1 MLNRITDHAKS
12 GSERVL
18 YEHFAEV
25 ARALGS
31 GHRLELLELLAQG
44 ERSVEELT
52 ELAGLGVANASQ
64 HLQHLRRAGLVSNRK
79 EGRFVFYR
87 LTDDAVV
94 RLVGALRDVAERNYA
109 EAARVVELYFR
120 QRDALEPVSRE
131 ELLRRRR
138 EGSVTVLDVRPAEEF
153 AAGHIEGAINIP
165 IKELERRLAEVGRG
179 REVVAYCRGPYCVM
193 AYEAVTRLR
202 ERGFKVRRLMDGY
215 PEWRVAGLPVA
226 VGFAEGAAG
235 RRGSG
240 GRPKRKCDRRSP
252 GAAGDALKR

>member
-1 MLNRITDHAKS
+1 MLNRAAIVGKV
-12 GSERVL
+12 GSKRAL

-25 ARALGS
+25 ARALGN

-52 ELAGLGVANASQ
+52 ELAGLAVANASQ
-64 HLQHLRRAGLVSNRK
+64 HLQHLRRAGLVTSRK
-79 EGRFVFYR
+79 DGKYVFYR
-87 LTDDAVV
+87 LTDDGVV
-94 RLVGALRDVAERNYA
+94 RLMSALRDVAERNYA

-131 ELLRRRR
+131 ELLRRKR
-138 EGSVTVLDVRPAEEF
+138 EGLVTVLDVRPAQEF

-193 AYEAVTRLR
+193 AYEAVARLR
-202 ERGFKVRRLMDGY
+202 ERGFKVRRLVDGY
-215 PEWRVAGLPVA
+215 PEWRVAGLPVS
-226 VGFAEGAAG
+226 AG
-235 RRGSG
+235 LPERK
-240 GRPKRKCDRRSP
+240 GRPVL
-252 GAAGDALKR
+252 AGKQTRTRNADHR

>member
-1 MLNRITDHAKS
+1 MTSVAKV
-12 GSERVL
+12 GSKRVL

-52 ELAGLGVANASQ
+52 ELAGLAVANASQ
-64 HLQHLRRAGLVSNRK
+64 HLQHLRRAGLVSSRK
-79 EGRFVFYR
+79 EGKYVFYR

-94 RLVGALRDVAERNYA
+94 RLLSALRDVAERNYA

-131 ELLRRRR
+131 ELLRRNR

-193 AYEAVTRLR
+193 AYEAVARLR
-202 ERGFKVRRLMDGY
+202 ERGFKVRRLVDGY
-215 PEWRVAGLPVA
+215 PEWRVAGLPVS
-226 VGFAEGAAG
+226 AG
-235 RRGSG
+235 LVERRGGQMLASK
-240 GRPKRKCDRRSP
+240 RTEHETQSKPKIERRSI
-252 GAAGDALKR
+252 

>member
-1 MLNRITDHAKS
+1 M
-12 GSERVL
+12 L

-25 ARALGS
+25 ARALGN

-52 ELAGLGVANASQ
+52 ELAGLALANASQ
-64 HLQHLRRAGLVSNRK
+64 HLQHLRRAGLVASRK

-87 LTDDAVV
+87 LADDAVV
-94 RLVGALRDVAERNYA
+94 RLMGSLREVAERNYA

-131 ELLRRRR
+131 ELLRRKR

-153 AAGHIEGAINIP
+153 AAGHIEGAVNIP
-165 IKELERRLAEVGRG
+165 IKELERRLAEVGRS

-193 AYEAVTRLR
+193 SYEAVARLR
-202 ERGFKVRRLMDGY
+202 ERGFKVRRLVDGY
-215 PEWRVAGLPVA
+215 PEWRLAGLPVA
-226 VGFAEGAAG
+226 AGLAEGPSGRGAAKVKGGAVAG
-235 RRGSG
+235 RTGRG
-240 GRPKRKCDRRSP
+240 RAR
-252 GAAGDALKR
+252 